1 MLNHPEPEVQA
12 IFGVLEGQRDRAQE
26 AQAIQSGLLA
36 LATAKLN
43 LANQA
48 IEALTAASARQ
59 QALLEQLSPS
69 GTQDQGKTAIPFPVP
84 ANPPQ

>member
-1 MLNHPEPEVQA
+1 MLNHKDPEVQA
-12 IFGVLEGQRDRAQE
+12 IFGVLESQRDL
-26 AQAIQSGLLA
+26 AQATQAIEAGRVAVL
-36 LATAKLN
+36 TAKLN